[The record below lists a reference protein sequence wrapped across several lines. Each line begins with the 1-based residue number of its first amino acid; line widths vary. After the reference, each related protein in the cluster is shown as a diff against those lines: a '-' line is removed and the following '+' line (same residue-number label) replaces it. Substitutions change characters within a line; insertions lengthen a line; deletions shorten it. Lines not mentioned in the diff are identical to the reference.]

1 MAFWRDPNFQ
11 GFVSDHPLNVLN
23 IFLTIEHDQ
32 SSDIV
37 PLTLF
42 QRTFRAPV
50 MSESAGQALT
60 KRDREDSSSTL
71 SSSLKESEPKKRKTD
86 HRGFYNFN
94 TDKLDSDDGED
105 FDDVG
110 SETDDGQLCFL

>member
-1 MAFWRDPNFQ
+1 
-11 GFVSDHPLNVLN
+11 LI
-23 IFLTIEHDQ
+23 IFLAIEHDQ

-42 QRTFRAPV
+42 QRTFKAPA
-50 MSESAGQALT
+50 MLESADQALV

-71 SSSLKESEPKKRKTD
+71 SSSLTEPEPKKRKTD

-94 TDKLDSDDGED
+94 TDKLASDDGED

-110 SETDDGQLCFL
+110 SETDDGQPRLL